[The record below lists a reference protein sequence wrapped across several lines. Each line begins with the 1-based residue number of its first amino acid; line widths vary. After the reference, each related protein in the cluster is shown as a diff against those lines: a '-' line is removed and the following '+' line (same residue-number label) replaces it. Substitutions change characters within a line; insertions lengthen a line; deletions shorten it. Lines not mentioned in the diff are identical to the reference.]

1 MNRTSTHGV
10 EGGAIRE
17 CKPPPT
23 LVTDISVIRYNV
35 FFTKLGVDCL
45 VQTLKCEVPRAVAG
59 MPLLD
64 LPSSSVSEVVLWGFA
79 PWTATTEI
87 LKAPL

>member
-45 VQTLKCEVPRAVAG
+45 VQTSK
-59 MPLLD
+59 
-64 LPSSSVSEVVLWGFA
+64 W
-79 PWTATTEI
+79 
-87 LKAPL
+87 